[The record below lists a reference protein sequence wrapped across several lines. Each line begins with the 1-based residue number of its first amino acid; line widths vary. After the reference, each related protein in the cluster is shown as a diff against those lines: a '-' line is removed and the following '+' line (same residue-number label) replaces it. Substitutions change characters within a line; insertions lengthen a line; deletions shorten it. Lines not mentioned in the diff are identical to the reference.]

1 MKTTSLWLALAG
13 AVLLCGCGK
22 QTKINS
28 EEIKILSQQMIHLQQ
43 TQAKQIAA
51 VQSQLAA
58 LGPTLDKM
66 NDLYFEKVREDALFY
81 HTNTLFLILTVNGK
95 IESELQAAAVE
106 RQKDHSLAFA
116 YHTNELDLMNFY
128 AAQILDA
135 MNGQEGRI
143 EDQVNAGARQT
154 RADLRDDFTKL
165 ESELQAAAAERQ
177 KDHSLAF
184 AYHTNELDLMKVYAA
199 QITDAMSGQ
208 EGRIEDKV
216 NSDTRQTSADLRNE
230 LVKQIKVLAP
240 DETEIARRRQL
251 EADMTQIKR
260 QIEQI
265 QAQLGRMAT
274 NVPAARP

>member
-1 MKTTSLWLALAG
+1 MKTTSLWLALVG

-28 EEIKILSQQMIHLQQ
+28 EEIKILSQQMIQLQQ
-43 TQAKQIAA
+43 TQARQIAA
-51 VQSQLAA
+51 VQTQLAA

-106 RQKDHSLAFA
+106 RQRDHSLAFA

-154 RADLRDDFTKL
+154 RADLRD
-165 ESELQAAAAERQ
+165 
-177 KDHSLAF
+177 
-184 AYHTNELDLMKVYAA
+184 
-199 QITDAMSGQ
+199 
-208 EGRIEDKV
+208 
-216 NSDTRQTSADLRNE
+216 E
-230 LVKQIKVLAP
+230 LVKQTKVLAP
-240 DETEIARRRQL
+240 DEAEIAQRKQMETDVAQIKNEIEQIVLAPNEAEIARRRQM

-265 QAQLGRMAT
+265 QTQLGRMAT
-274 NVPAARP
+274 NVPAVRP

>member
-1 MKTTSLWLALAG
+1 
-13 AVLLCGCGK
+13 
-22 QTKINS
+22 
-28 EEIKILSQQMIHLQQ
+28 
-43 TQAKQIAA
+43 
-51 VQSQLAA
+51 
-58 LGPTLDKM
+58 
-66 NDLYFEKVREDALFY
+66 
-81 HTNTLFLILTVNGK
+81 
-95 IESELQAAAVE
+95 
-106 RQKDHSLAFA
+106 
-116 YHTNELDLMNFY
+116 MNFY

-135 MNGQEGRI
+135 MNGQESRI

-154 RADLRDDFTKL
+154 RADLKDDFVKL

-199 QITDAMSGQ
+199 QITDAMSEQ
-208 EGRIEDKV
+208 ESRIEDKV
-216 NSDTRQTSADLRNE
+216 NSDTRQTGADLRDE

-240 DETEIARRRQL
+240 DETEIARQRQL

-274 NVPAARP
+274 NVPAVRP